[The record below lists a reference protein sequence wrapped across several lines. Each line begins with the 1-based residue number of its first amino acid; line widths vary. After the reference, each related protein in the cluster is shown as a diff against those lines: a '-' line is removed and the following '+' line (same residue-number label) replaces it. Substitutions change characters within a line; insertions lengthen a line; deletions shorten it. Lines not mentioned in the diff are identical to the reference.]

1 MSSHDEENFHDYL
14 GAMFLRDVGMDAG
27 TPPPMTDEGFVRAA
41 VELDLVDPTLA
52 ERVLK
57 DCGEGQANR
66 VWKVL
71 EDEGVLDVS
80 DVLRVFRHQGDV
92 EALGGRSVGRY
103 LLIEVIGEGAWGRVY
118 RAIHQDLLKHVA
130 LKVLPETPATTRA
143 RIERFH
149 REASTAA
156 RLGHK
161 HIVGVHD
168 VGVEGHI
175 HFIAMDLVE
184 GQNLDVWAEGKDP
197 VQRLEV
203 MAKVARAI
211 GYAHQHGVLHRD
223 LKPANILVGADGEPT
238 VVDFGLAR
246 AIEDERI
253 TVEGALLGTPM
264 YMAPEQER
272 GEMDAVDARADVFA
286 LGVILAELMEESG
299 GTDGVESSQAMRL
312 VIQRCTQAEAIWRYP
327 QGDALAEDL
336 ERILAGESVAFG
348 GPGILARM
356 AFGVRQRPGRAISLF
371 VGLALMSLALWWGFE
386 IGERNRRLQH
396 ATSIQGAY
404 HQLQASLEPLLL
416 EAETLRYTDLE
427 LDDRSSLLTSAD
439 SLIAQAG
446 DTSGVGEAYRCW
458 IGWLVGE
465 AGVEDR
471 LAEARR
477 SYPDNPFPHL
487 VQSWVHLRRYTE
499 LAEWP
504 GADQGITMERVR
516 TPVQLLQPREIE
528 AMRLELDAVGGALQ
542 EARRAR
548 VWEQVGGLK
557 WVEDLCAGFEAYA
570 RGDYS
575 EAARLISTV
584 SAHADLPVEANL
596 VLAFSHCQ
604 ENDVESAF
612 AALRHLL
619 AKRPQHVVALRA
631 LATCHRERAQRAI
644 RLGED
649 GRQDVLDAMEITRGL
664 SDDPEHDPSLAM
676 LALHLYFAEMMLG
689 EDGSAT
695 LDRAWLANAAAL
707 EAAPDDYRLL
717 ANRAQ
722 MRLQLIKAGDDRYG
736 DVHAA
741 LEDLESAREIH
752 GDDYTIDVMV
762 IGARIMALKA
772 ARGGPEGEESDASLE
787 LARLID
793 RMLENWGP
801 DGQLYYYRA
810 SLAML
815 RISALGSSG
824 EATLPLYQSALE
836 DCRAALARDAEFQ
849 DARFMSLWLSFF
861 LPPELALPDEEVLAL
876 ESDLR
881 ERAYGKPLDANWEHY
896 LAGGFER
903 EARSRAG
910 EAIALDYAMASAR
923 AHDQLVGHFPLD
935 PRRRLA
941 AGRSHLRVAGHD
953 PEGMRLHLGQA
964 QEYLDTASQQD
975 PDHPQAWRWLALCF
989 SVMADTGGGPAH
1001 SVAACERLAGE
1012 CIDRALQ
1019 AGDDSM
1025 AMSVV
1030 FKRCEIKSG
1039 SAPPFGDPA
1048 ERLDGDIELRETLAL
1063 MRAGATRS
1071 LLDADLGADG
1081 HRVALELVEWLQ
1093 GIEGPGAVSARL
1105 VALGLHRLG
1114 EGEAALAACS
1124 ALAENDFVTLVL
1136 RSRWAPETLSEEDAM
1151 RLKEA
1156 SEEQLGVIAGAVR
1169 E

>member
-1 MSSHDEENFHDYL
+1 MSSHDEESFHDYL

-41 VELDLVDPTLA
+41 VELDLVDPALA

-66 VWKVL
+66 VWKIL

-103 LLIEVIGEGAWGRVY
+103 LLIEIIGEGAWGRVY

-184 GQNLDVWAEGKDP
+184 GQNLDAWAEGKDS

-223 LKPANILVGADGEPT
+223 LKPANILVRADGEPT

-253 TVEGALLGTPM
+253 TVEGALLGTPL

-272 GEMDAVDARADVFA
+272 GEVDAVDARADVFA
-286 LGVILAELMEESG
+286 LGVILAELMVES

-356 AFGVRQRPGRAISLF
+356 AFGVRQRPGRALSLL
-371 VGLALMSLALWWGFE
+371 VGLALLSLALWWGFE

-396 ATSIQGAY
+396 ATRIQGAY

-416 EAETLRYTDLE
+416 EAEILRYTDLE
-427 LDDRSSLLTSAD
+427 LEDRPSLLTSVDA
-439 SLIAQAG
+439 LIAQTG

-504 GADQGITMERVR
+504 GADQGVTMQRVR
-516 TPVQLLQPREIE
+516 TPIQLLQPREIE

-542 EARRAR
+542 EAQRAR
-548 VWEQVGGLK
+548 VWEQVGGLS

-612 AALRHLL
+612 TALRQLL

-649 GRQDVLDAMEITRGL
+649 GRQDLLDAMEITRGL
-664 SDDPEHDPSLAM
+664 SEDPEHDPNLAM
-676 LALHLYFAEMMLG
+676 LELHLYFAEMMLG
-689 EDGSAT
+689 VDASET
-695 LDRAWLANAAAL
+695 FERAWLANAAAL

-722 MRLQLIKAGDDRYG
+722 MRLQLIKSGDVRYG

-741 LEDLESAREIH
+741 LEDLEIAREIH

-762 IGARIMALKA
+762 IGARIMTLKD
-772 ARGGPEGEESDASLE
+772 ARGSSEGGESDAALE
-787 LARLID
+787 LAQLID
-793 RMLENWGP
+793 RTLENWGP
-801 DGQLYYYRA
+801 DSQLYYYRA

-815 RISALGSSG
+815 RISALGGAG

-836 DCRAALARDAEFQ
+836 DCRAALAGDAEFQ

-861 LPPELALPDEEVLAL
+861 LPPELALPDEEVLAI
-876 ESDLR
+876 ESELR

-910 EAIALDYAMASAR
+910 EAVALDYARASAR

-941 AGRSHLRVAGHD
+941 AGRSHLRVASHD
-953 PEGMRLHLGQA
+953 PQGMRSHLGQA

-975 PDHPQAWRWLALCF
+975 PDHPQAWRWLALCC

-1001 SVAACERLAGE
+1001 SIAACERLAGE
-1012 CIDRALQ
+1012 CIERAVQ
-1019 AGDDSM
+1019 AGDDSL
-1025 AMSVV
+1025 AMSVIL
-1030 FKRCEIKSG
+1030 KRCEIKSASG
-1039 SAPPFGDPA
+1039 PSSPDPGQRS
-1048 ERLDGDIELRETLAL
+1048 EGGRDLLETLSL
-1063 MRAGATRS
+1063 MRAAATWS
-1071 LLDADLGADG
+1071 LMDPERAVEG
-1081 HRVALELVEWLQ
+1081 HRAALELVQWLQ
-1093 GIEGPGAVSARL
+1093 GFEGPTADSVRL

-1114 EGEAALAACS
+1114 DGEAALAACS
-1124 ALAENDFVTLVL
+1124 ALPEGDLMTLVL
-1136 RSRWAPETLSEEDAM
+1136 RSRWAPETLSEADGI
-1151 RLKEA
+1151 RLEGA
-1156 SEEQLGVIAGAVR
+1156 SEEDLGVLAGAVR